1 LNFTTQSRQG
11 AKKDFD
17 RMHRWVFISL
27 SEFLCDLATLRQG
40 FYIINL
46 IVASICAAAAP
57 AAGAQSYPSRPIR
70 AIVGFVPGGST
81 DLIARQLGQKLS
93 ETLGQPVIV
102 DNRPGGAGVIAAVM
116 ARDAPPDG
124 HTLFFGTIS
133 TLATNVATQA
143 KLPYDPLR
151 DYAPIT
157 MTLSNPYFLVVHPA
171 VPAGSVKEFIALAR
185 AKPGQLN
192 YSTSG
197 TGGGA
202 HLGVELLRSM
212 ARIDIVHIPYKGA
225 AQATAEVVAGHVQM
239 SFSQPAVA
247 LPHAKAGRVKVLGVT
262 GLKPL
267 QSWPDA
273 PPVAEGGL
281 PGFEASSWQGVLV
294 PARTAKPI
302 IARLHRE
309 IVVALRSP
317 EIERRLLADG
327 SEIGGG
333 SPEEFGAYIRSEIAK
348 WTRVVKEVGIKV
360 E

>member
-1 LNFTTQSRQG
+1 MFNNALVAFAIG
-11 AKKDFD
+11 A
-17 RMHRWVFISL
+17 V
-27 SEFLCDLATLRQG
+27 
-40 FYIINL
+40 
-46 IVASICAAAAP
+46 VAAGP
-57 AAGAQSYPSRPIR
+57 AAGAQAYPSRPIR

-81 DLIARQLGQKLS
+81 DLIARQLAQKLAES
-93 ETLGQPVIV
+93 LGQPVIV
-102 DNRPGGAGVIAAVM
+102 DNRPSGAGIMAAVM
-116 ARDAPPDG
+116 AKDAPPDG
-124 HTLFFGTIS
+124 HTLYFGTIS
-133 TLATNVATQA
+133 ALATHVATHA
-143 KLPYDPLR
+143 RLPYDPLR

-185 AKPGQLN
+185 AKPGKIN

-247 LPHAKAGRVKVLGVT
+247 LPHARAGRVKVLGVT

-267 QSWPDA
+267 HSWPDA
-273 PPVAEGGL
+273 PPVADAGL
-281 PGFEASSWQGVLV
+281 PGFAATSWQGVLV
-294 PARTAKPI
+294 PSKTPKPI
-302 IARLHRE
+302 IARLHKE
-309 IVVALRSP
+309 IVAALRSP

-327 SEIGGG
+327 SEVGGG
-333 SPEEFGAYIRSEIAK
+333 SPEAFGAYIRNEIAK
-348 WTRVVKEVGIKV
+348 WTRVVKEAGIKV

>member
-1 LNFTTQSRQG
+1 MAVG
-11 AKKDFD
+11 A
-17 RMHRWVFISL
+17 
-27 SEFLCDLATLRQG
+27 A
-40 FYIINL
+40 
-46 IVASICAAAAP
+46 AAAAP
-57 AAGAQSYPSRPIR
+57 AAAAQSYPVRPIR

-81 DLIARQLGQKLS
+81 DLIARQLARKLS
-93 ETLGQPVIV
+93 ESLGQPVIV
-102 DNRPGGAGVIAAVM
+102 DNRPSGAGVMAAVM
-116 ARDAPPDG
+116 AKDAPPDG
-124 HTLFFGTIS
+124 HTLYFGTIS
-133 TLATNVATQA
+133 ALATNVAVQA
-143 KLPYDPLR
+143 RLPYDPVR

-171 VPAGSVKEFIALAR
+171 VPAGSVKDFIALAR
-185 AKPGQLN
+185 ARPGQLN

-239 SFSQPAVA
+239 SFSQPSVA

-267 QSWPDA
+267 HSWPDA
-273 PPVAEGGL
+273 PPVAEAGL

-294 PARTAKPI
+294 PARTPKLI
-302 IARLHRE
+302 IARLHKE
-309 IVVALRSP
+309 IVSALRSP
-317 EIERRLLADG
+317 EIERRLLAEG

-333 SPEEFGAYIRSEIAK
+333 SPEAFGAYIRSEIAK
-348 WTRVVKEVGIKV
+348 WTRVVKEAGIRV

>member
-1 LNFTTQSRQG
+1 MLSAFIG
-11 AKKDFD
+11 V
-17 RMHRWVFISL
+17 HRR
-27 SEFLCDLATLRQG
+27 LAV
-40 FYIINL
+40 IAI
-46 IVASICAAAAP
+46 AAAGVVAP
-57 AAGAQSYPSRPIR
+57 AADAQPYPSRPIR

-81 DLIARQLGQKLS
+81 DLIARQLAQKLTES
-93 ETLGQPVIV
+93 LGQPVIV
-102 DNRPGGAGVIAAVM
+102 DNRPSGAGVMAAVL
-116 ARDAPPDG
+116 AKDAPPDG
-124 HTLFFGTIS
+124 HTLYFGTIS
-133 TLATNVATQA
+133 ALATHPATHA
-143 KLPYDPLR
+143 RLPYDPLR

-157 MTLSNPYFLVVHPA
+157 LTVSNPYFVAVHPGM
-171 VPAGSVKEFIALAR
+171 PAGSVKEFIALAK

-202 HLGVELLRSM
+202 HLGVELFRSM
-212 ARIDIVHIPYKGA
+212 ARVDLVHIPYKGA

-247 LPHAKAGRVKVLGVT
+247 LPHAKAGRVKILGVT

-267 QSWPDA
+267 HSWPDA
-273 PPVAEGGL
+273 RPVAEAGL

-294 PARTAKPI
+294 PARTPKPI
-302 IARLHRE
+302 IARLHKE
-309 IVVALRSP
+309 IVSGLRSP

-333 SPEEFGAYIRSEIAK
+333 SPEEFSAYIRNEIAK
-348 WTRVVKEVGIKV
+348 WTRVVKEAGIRV

>member
-1 LNFTTQSRQG
+1 MV
-11 AKKDFD
+11 AAA
-17 RMHRWVFISL
+17 IAA
-27 SEFLCDLATLRQG
+27 AT
-40 FYIINL
+40 
-46 IVASICAAAAP
+46 AAAP

-81 DLIARQLGQKLS
+81 DLVARQLAQKLTDS
-93 ETLGQPVIV
+93 LGQPVIV
-102 DNRPGGAGVIAAVM
+102 DNRPGGAGIIAAVM

-157 MTLSNPYFLVVHPA
+157 MTLSNPYFLVVHPS

-202 HLGVELLRSM
+202 HLAVELLRSV
-212 ARIDIVHIPYKGA
+212 ARIDMVHIAYKGA

-273 PPVAEGGL
+273 PPIADAGL

-294 PARTAKPI
+294 PARTARPI
-302 IARLHRE
+302 VERLHRE